1 MRTFAIF
8 RVASAIVIEFAL
20 LFPTAATALNL
31 GGVNVGGGLNIGG
44 GGISA
49 GADFQLAGFPLELAQ
64 RSAAQELPPVLELQ
78 RAARRP
84 APMSRSA
91 GPASAPV
98 DVASGTPGT
107 PGTPTPGVPGTPGV
121 VTPVNLPVAGTTSP
135 TVAGLP
141 LYLIGMLVISSDGKA
156 IGYIKSVKQD
166 ASGGLLLGV
175 RLMDTLG
182 APVDRVAIH
191 FDKTPK
197 GKDVIRLG
205 QSLNRFL
212 TAL

>member
-1 MRTFAIF
+1 MRTFGKF
-8 RVASAIVIEFAL
+8 RVASAIVIELAL
-20 LFPTAATALNL
+20 LFPSTATALNL

-44 GGISA
+44 GGIGAGVGASVGGISA
-49 GADFQLAGFPLELAQ
+49 GAGATVGGSGIAAGAGVTAG
-64 RSAAQELPPVLELQ
+64 STTAGAGVTVGGTGV
-78 RAARRP
+78 
-84 APMSRSA
+84 SA
-91 GPASAPV
+91 GV
-98 DVASGTPGT
+98 DVATGTPGT
-107 PGTPTPGVPGTPGV
+107 SPPGTPGTPGV

-141 LYLIGMLVISSDGKA
+141 VYLIGMLVISSDGKA
-156 IGYIKSVKQD
+156 IGYIESVKND
-166 ASGGLLLGV
+166 KTGGLLLGV
-175 RLMDTLG
+175 KLMDTLG

-197 GKDVIRLG
+197 GQDVIRLG